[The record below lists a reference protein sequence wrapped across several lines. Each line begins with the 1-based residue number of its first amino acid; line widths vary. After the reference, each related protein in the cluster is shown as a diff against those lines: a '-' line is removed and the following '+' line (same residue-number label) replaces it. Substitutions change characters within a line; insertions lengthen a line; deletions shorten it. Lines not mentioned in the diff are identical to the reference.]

1 MHTFIK
7 FLKVQLH
14 LSKTCNSIMQSIK
27 SVASKNF
34 VTSNLPWQVCVDQT
48 NFKQLLKRNEYHHIM
63 LCMAAYSMKIKFN
76 MN

>member
-27 SVASKNF
+27 SVVSKNF

-48 NFKQLLKRNEYHHIM
+48 NFKQLLKRNEYHIM